1 MHLLIALLLLALP
14 APAARSSSGTAA
26 AAPSDIEPVR
36 RFATVFGERMEV
48 EVRGLPRGEAE
59 AAVEAALREVAA
71 VERRTDPGQGGGLAA
86 LNAAAGAGPRPV
98 EPALFPLLV
107 RALDFCIWSE
117 GAHGPLGRDLY
128 RLWGLRSP
136 APALPGDPAL
146 QAAATAA
153 ACSGLQLDPAKRT
166 ATLAAGAGL
175 DLWGFAEGEAV
186 DRAIAILK
194 QRGVKTGFAQLGAL
208 RRGFGGGPDGRG
220 WQVLLPVFEGLEQ
233 PLGEVWL
240 RDQALAVASAARHPF
255 HIGGDTYPPYLSQR
269 TGKPPTGVLAVLV
282 GSELAVDAEALSAT
296 AMVLSPHEAQLRM
309 GSLRPQ
315 PAVLWVLGTGQGAP
329 LLVEYRWSGVPKK

>member
-1 MHLLIALLLLALP
+1 MRLLIALLLLALP
-14 APAARSSSGTAA
+14 APASRPVSTPAD
-26 AAPSDIEPVR
+26 PEPVR
-36 RFATVFGERMEV
+36 RFTSAFGERMEV
-48 EVRGLPRGEAE
+48 EVRGLPRSDAE
-59 AAVEAALREVAA
+59 AAVEAALREVAV
-71 VERRTDPGQGGGLAA
+71 VERMTDPGAAGGGIAA

-98 EPALFPLLV
+98 EPALLSLLA
-107 RALDFCIWSE
+107 RTLDFCFWSE

-136 APALPGDPAL
+136 AVALPSDAALPPAI
-146 QAAATAA
+146 AAAS
-153 ACSGLQLDPAKRT
+153 CSGLRFDTDKRT

-186 DRAIAILK
+186 DRAIAVLK
-194 QRGVKTGFAQLGAL
+194 QHGVKTGFAQLGAL

-240 RDQALAVASAARHPF
+240 RDQALAVASAARHPL
-255 HIGGDTYPPYLSQR
+255 HIGGDTFPPYLNQR
-269 TGKPPTGVLAVLV
+269 TGKPPTGVLAALV
-282 GSELAVDAEALSAT
+282 GSELAVDAEALAAT
-296 AMVLSPHEAQLRM
+296 ALVLSPHEAQLRM

>member
-14 APAARSSSGTAA
+14 APAAHSSSGIA
-26 AAPSDIEPVR
+26 SEPVR
-36 RFATVFGERMEV
+36 RFATFFGERMEV
-48 EVRGLPRGEAE
+48 EARGLSRGEAE
-59 AAVEAALREVAA
+59 AAVEAALREVAV
-71 VERRTDPGQGGGLAA
+71 VERMTDPGAAGGGIAA

-98 EPALFPLLV
+98 EPALLQLLA
-107 RALDFCIWSE
+107 RALDFCFWSE

-136 APALPGDPAL
+136 APALPGDAALPPAI
-146 QAAATAA
+146 AAAS
-153 ACSGLQLDPAKRT
+153 CSGLRFDTDKRT

-186 DRAIAILK
+186 DRAITVLK
-194 QRGVKTGFAQLGAL
+194 QHGAKTGFAQLGAL

-233 PLGEVWL
+233 PLGEIWL
-240 RDQALAVASAARHPF
+240 RDQALAVASSARHPL
-255 HIGGDTYPPYLSQR
+255 HIGGDTFPPYLNQR
-269 TGKPPTGVLAVLV
+269 TGKPPTGVLATLV
-282 GSELAVDAEALSAT
+282 GSELAVDAEALAAT
-296 AMVLSPHEAQLRM
+296 ALVLSPHEAQLRM

-315 PAVLWVLGTGQGAP
+315 PSVLWVLGSGQGAP